1 MNTAQRI
8 AAAVTLLAVAVFL
21 FKWAHGAGPFDLSV
35 GAVGMTEVLLARM
48 FGILAVGG
56 AAVMLLGIKLDCPRV
71 AGHFL
76 KRHLLVPRTQPG

>member
-21 FKWAHGAGPFDLSV
+21 FKWAHGAGPFDLSMA
-35 GAVGMTEVLLARM
+35 AVGVTEVLLARM

-56 AAVMLLGIKLDCPRV
+56 AAVMLLGIKRKP
-71 AGHFL
+71 
-76 KRHLLVPRTQPG
+76 KP